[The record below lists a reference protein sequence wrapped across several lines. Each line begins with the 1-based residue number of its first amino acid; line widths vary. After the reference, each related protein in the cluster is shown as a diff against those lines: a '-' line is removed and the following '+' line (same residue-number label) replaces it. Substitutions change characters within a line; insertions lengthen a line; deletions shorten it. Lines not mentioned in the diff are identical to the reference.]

1 MLQGQDFHRRSSQDF
16 HCRSSQDFHHRSSQ
30 DFHPRSSQD
39 FHLRSSRD
47 FHPRS
52 SRDFHPRSSRSS
64 EAEEYRQCSELA
76 APECYPRD
84 FTKEKKIS
92 MSFQINSEGYEP
104 EWCFLQVNVTREAK
118 DASFY
123 KPCDP
128 GGNFSV
134 SWSIVGGTTG
144 SMVLW

>member
-1 MLQGQDFHRRSSQDF
+1 MTSTIETPGQVKLKNIANAPNWQ
-16 HCRSSQDFHHRSSQ
+16 
-30 DFHPRSSQD
+30 
-39 FHLRSSRD
+39 LRNVT
-47 FHPRS
+47 
-52 SRDFHPRSSRSS
+52 
-64 EAEEYRQCSELA
+64 
-76 APECYPRD
+76 RD

-104 EWCFLQVNVTREAK
+104 EWFFLQVNVTREAK

-134 SWSIVGGTTG
+134 SWSFVGETTG